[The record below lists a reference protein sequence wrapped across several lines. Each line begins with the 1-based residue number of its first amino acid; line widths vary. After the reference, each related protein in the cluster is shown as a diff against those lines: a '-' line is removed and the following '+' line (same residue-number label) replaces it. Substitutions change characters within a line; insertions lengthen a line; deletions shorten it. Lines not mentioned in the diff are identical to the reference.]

1 MEVGQVC
8 FLTHCHRED
17 AAIVKFATTAETEVH
32 DSAQGL
38 GFEVRDDRNFSLRSS
53 NPFAS
58 DA

>member
-1 MEVGQVC
+1 MC